1 MFNKG
6 FWLKCFQTKPSLNI
20 KTNLGDEYNTQVEQK
35 SWTLHAECS
44 RAMTQGCLPFVSSV
58 HLRRSFT
65 QTYTLRSLYSVAM

>member
-35 SWTLHAECS
+35 S
-44 RAMTQGCLPFVSSV
+44 
-58 HLRRSFT
+58 
-65 QTYTLRSLYSVAM
+65 